1 MALVAERWLVKKV
14 VSDLFVLDVDLPCAA
29 CLIETTVVSRFV
41 CLRSWWFH
49 GQRWENYHIVGGGTV
64 GLLLQAQLN
73 LVRLGGCRAHSA
85 LEKAEKSGAGLMY

>member
-41 CLRSWWFH
+41 CLRS
-49 GQRWENYHIVGGGTV
+49 
-64 GLLLQAQLN
+64 
-73 LVRLGGCRAHSA
+73 
-85 LEKAEKSGAGLMY
+85 